1 MSVDVAL
8 DNIRIRQFDAD
19 FGLDDLR
26 IRELAPINVGIT
38 SLPAISVGLTELP
51 DINLNAALTVH
62 ELPTIRLDTESELR
76 TDSAVRTDSEVRTE
90 SKIDLALDLRV
101 RELPRIDLQFGFRPM
116 RFHFPVNYRFC
127 LTLFGCKV
135 FEFSTCGE
143 SMVVAEDYVPRQTEG
158 CD

>member
-38 SLPAISVGLTELP
+38 SLPAISVGLTQLP
-51 DINLNAALTVH
+51 DINLNAGLTVH
-62 ELPTIRLDTESELR
+62 ELPTIRLDTESDLR
-76 TDSAVRTDSEVRTE
+76 TDSTVKTDSEVRTE

-101 RELPRIDLQFGFRPM
+101 RELPRIDLQLGFRPM
-116 RFHFPVNYRFC
+116 RFHFPMNYRFC

-135 FEFSTCGE
+135 FEFTSCGE
-143 SMVVAEDYVPRQTEG
+143 AMVVAEDYVPRQTEG

>member
-8 DNIRIRQFDAD
+8 DNIRVRQFDAD

-26 IRELAPINVGIT
+26 IRELAPINIGIT
-38 SLPAISVGLTELP
+38 NLPVVNLGITELP
-51 DINLNAALTVH
+51 AINLNAALGIT
-62 ELPTIRLDTESELR
+62 ELPTIRLDTDSDLK
-76 TDSAVRTDSEVRTE
+76 TDSTVKTDSEVRTE
-90 SKIDLALDLRV
+90 SKVDLALDVRI
-101 RELPRIDLQFGFRPM
+101 RELPQIDLQLGFRPM
-116 RFHFPVNYRFC
+116 RFHFPLNYRFC

-143 SMVVAEDYVPRQTEG
+143 AMVVAEDYKPRQTEG

>member
-38 SLPAISVGLTELP
+38 SLPAVNVGITELP
-51 DINLNAALTVH
+51 NINLTAALTLN
-62 ELPTIRLDTESELR
+62 ELPTIRLDTESDLR

-90 SKIDLALDLRV
+90 SKLDVALDLRI
-101 RELPRIDLQFGFRPM
+101 RELPQIDLQLGFRPM

-127 LTLFGCKV
+127 LTVFGLKV

-143 SMVVAEDYVPRQTEG
+143 SMVVAENYTPRQTEG